1 MTTSFLNIPPETPEH
16 FRTDFLNAYADIEG
30 TPLCTKKIRNGV
42 EYCTGTRVY
51 QVTRQYQH
59 IPRLSQN
66 MFGRTIVCIYDKQ
79 PEEKEN
85 QERKKKRK
93 KFQKRKNRQYYSTDD
108 SGNNNYDSD
117 EETDQGWKQPRKSIF
132 RKQEHTQHRK
142 QNNNT
147 YNNVS
152 HIKNRHNNNS

>member
-30 TPLCTKKIRNGV
+30 TPLCTKKIRKGV

-66 MFGRTIVCIYDKQ
+66 MYGRTIVCIYDKQ

-85 QERKKKRK
+85 QERKKKEKNFRK
-93 KFQKRKNRQYYSTDD
+93 EKTDNTTQQMTPATTTTIQTKKQTKD
-108 SGNNNYDSD
+108 GNNPENPYS
-117 EETDQGWKQPRKSIF
+117 ENKSIHNIEN
-132 RKQEHTQHRK
+132 KTI
-142 QNNNT
+142 T
-147 YNNVS
+147 
-152 HIKNRHNNNS
+152 HITM